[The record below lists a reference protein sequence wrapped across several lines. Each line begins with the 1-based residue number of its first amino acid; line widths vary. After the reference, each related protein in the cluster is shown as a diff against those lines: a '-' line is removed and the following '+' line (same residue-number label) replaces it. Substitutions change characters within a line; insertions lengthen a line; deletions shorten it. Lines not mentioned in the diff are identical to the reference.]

1 MTESDNL
8 KGCFVCVVVDDDEKK
23 IEMNKMVMS
32 AFGINPVCVE
42 KDFYNNLIEH
52 IYNIHD
58 EGKFPVVFLDNNLG
72 FGEKTGSEIVK
83 LLSNIFKDKG
93 GILIPFSSNYKQQLD
108 EWRDLIN
115 TEVWSI
121 PEEGKLPIEYF
132 RDGDIERY
140 CNEYLEN
147 FSNGEQKLE
156 LDNIN

>member
-8 KGCFVCVVVDDDEKK
+8 NDYFVCVIVDDDKDK

-42 KDFYNNLIEH
+42 KDFYDNLTRH

-58 EGKFPVVFLDNNLG
+58 EGKFPIIFLDGNLG

-83 LLSNIFKDKG
+83 LISNVFKDKG
-93 GILIPFSSNYKQQLD
+93 GILMPFSSNYKQQLD
-108 EWRDLIN
+108 EWRELIN
-115 TEVWSI
+115 TEVWTI
-121 PEEGKLPIEYF
+121 PDEGKLPIEYF

-140 CNEYLEN
+140 CKEYLEN
-147 FSNGEQKLE
+147 FSNGEQGSEVKGVH
-156 LDNIN
+156 